1 MALNSGSSKSVLL
14 CRSGQQLYALP
25 LASVRE
31 TMRALP
37 AEPVPAMPDCLLGVS
52 LIRGAAVPVVD
63 GRRLV
68 GAAASESAP
77 ASRYVSLV
85 LGERQVALAVDAVL
99 GVRRLDAAMLA
110 EVAPLLDGA
119 ETGMVQAISILDAE
133 LLMVLQASC
142 LVPEAL
148 WDVLAQREGAA

>member
-37 AEPVPAMPDCLLGVS
+37 VEPVPAMPDCLLGVS
-52 LIRGAAVPVVD
+52 VIRGAAVPVVD
-63 GRRLV
+63 CRRLV
-68 GAAASESAP
+68 GAGASAL
-77 ASRYVSLV
+77 ASRYVTLV

-119 ETGMVQAISILDAE
+119 ETGMIQAISVLDAE

-148 WDVLAQREGAA
+148 WDALAQREGAA